1 MRQNALIAL
10 AAATLVAVIGAG
22 YAVHQRASQL
32 AGTIRAELLLPGLAD
47 RLGQVEQVELAQGKT
62 VIRLARKGEQWVAPD
77 KADYPVK
84 FETVRRNLVALSDLK
99 TLEAKTTK
107 SDLHGRL
114 QLDDPKGEGTKAIG
128 FTLKDAK
135 GAVVAD
141 MVVGKRRANLA
152 GGTDRSYVRKT
163 ADSQAWLV
171 EGALDLRMDAAEWL
185 ERELV
190 NLPAQR
196 FHEASTVQP
205 DGKRLTVRRAKPEDT
220 DYAIVGLPANA
231 KIKSQFTVNAV
242 AGALDG
248 LTLDDVRAA
257 SELEFKPASGW
268 AEFKS
273 PDGLVIKVE
282 IAIQAEKSWVRLSA
296 AYQAPPVGTASA
308 GEAKTPEQ
316 VQDEAKA
323 INTRLGAWAFQL
335 NSYKLEKFQTKLAEL
350 LEDPKAS

>member
-1 MRQNALIAL
+1 
-10 AAATLVAVIGAG
+10 
-22 YAVHQRASQL
+22 
-32 AGTIRAELLLPGLAD
+32 
-47 RLGQVEQVELAQGKT
+47 
-62 VIRLARKGEQWVAPD
+62 
-77 KADYPVK
+77 
-84 FETVRRNLVALSDLK
+84 VALSDLK

-107 SDLHGRL
+107 PDLHGRL

-135 GAVVAD
+135 GTVVAD

-163 ADSQAWLV
+163 ADNQAWLV
-171 EGALDLRMDAAEWL
+171 EGSLDLRMDAAEWL
-185 ERELV
+185 EREIV

-196 FHEASTVQP
+196 FHEASTIQP
-205 DGKRLTVRRAKPEDT
+205 DGKRLTVRRAKPEDA
-220 DYAIVGLPANA
+220 DYTVVGLPANA
-231 KIKSQFTVNAV
+231 KIKSQFTVNGI

-248 LTLDDVRAA
+248 LTLDDVRAV
-257 SELEFKPASGW
+257 SDLEFKPANGW

-282 IAIQAEKSWVRLSA
+282 IASRDEKSWVRLSA
-296 AYQAPPVGTASA
+296 AYQAPPAGTAST

-323 INTRLGAWAFQL
+323 INARLGTWAFQL
-335 NSYKLEKFQTKLAEL
+335 NSYKLEKFQTKLADL
-350 LEDPKAS
+350 LEDAKAS

>member
-1 MRQNALIAL
+1 MRQNAIAALAVATLIA
-10 AAATLVAVIGAG
+10 VVGAG
-22 YAVHQRASQL
+22 YAVHQRAGQL
-32 AGTIRAELLLPGLAD
+32 ASNTRAELLLPGLAD
-47 RLGQVEQVELAQGKT
+47 RLGQAEQVELTQGKT

-77 KADYPVK
+77 KADYPAK
-84 FETVRRNLVALSDLK
+84 FEVVRRNLVALSDLK

-114 QLDDPKGEGTKAIG
+114 QLDDPKGESTKAVG

-135 GAVVAD
+135 GAVIAD
-141 MVVGKRRANLA
+141 MVVGKRRTNLA
-152 GGTDRSYVRKT
+152 GGADRSYVRK
-163 ADSQAWLV
+163 ADDSQAWLV

-185 ERELV
+185 EREIV

-196 FHEASTVQP
+196 FHEASTIQP
-205 DGKRLTVRRAKPEDT
+205 DGKRLTVRRAKPDDA

-231 KIKSQFTVNAV
+231 KIKSQFTVNGI

-248 LTLDDVRAA
+248 LTLDDVRSV
-257 SELEFKPASGW
+257 SELEFKPAGGW

-273 PDGLVIKVE
+273 PDGLTIKVE
-282 IAIQAEKSWVRLSA
+282 IASWDEKSWVRLSA
-296 AYQAPPVGTASA
+296 AYQTPPAGTVSA
-308 GEAKTPEQ
+308 GEVKTPEQ
-316 VQDEAKA
+316 VQDEVKA
-323 INTRLGAWAFQL
+323 INARLRAWAFLL